1 MGIVLWIVIYVKLI
15 HDLLAYVGGF
25 HLQHTMVCSLH
36 EVLSCETNMPLTW
49 DKLDIPH
56 ECPKQLFGSHLM
68 IINFDVDIDTMTITM
83 PDYAHSGL
91 IAAIC
96 DIANTGQR
104 CAQVSKVGWLDE
116 LVA

>member
-1 MGIVLWIVIYVKLI
+1 
-15 HDLLAYVGGF
+15 
-25 HLQHTMVCSLH
+25 
-36 EVLSCETNMPLTW
+36 MPLTW